1 MSITLINKESIE
13 GLEKLLIKYAQNP
26 EDPDINFYLGV
37 CYESLGHTAPG
48 LSYFLRCAERTD
60 DDFLAYEALIRGGYC
75 YKKQGGRDW
84 TTKTLFQHAMLTLPE
99 RPEAYFLL
107 SNFYRE
113 RNHHQDAY
121 ISASL
126 GLKFID
132 NANNDFKFDIGYD
145 GEIGLLFEKA
155 ASGWYWGK
163 VDESIK
169 ILNDIYDSDDL
180 DYRKKAKIALNEFNK
195 WDRSDID
202 LSKLK
207 KSEIDDLAKD
217 LLDDELYE
225 LWKNKQKQ

>member
-1 MSITLINKESIE
+1 MQITLINNESIE
-13 GLEKLLIKYAQNP
+13 GLEKLLIKYAQDP

-60 DDFLAYEALIRGGYC
+60 NDFLAYESLIRGGFC

-84 TTKTLFQHAMLTLPE
+84 TAKTLFQHAMLTLPE

-113 RNHHQDAY
+113 RDHHQDAY
-121 ISASL
+121 ISASQ
-126 GLKFID
+126 GLKYID
-132 NANNDFKFDIGYD
+132 NADNEFRFDVGYD

-155 ASGWYWGK
+155 VSGWYWGK
-163 VDESIK
+163 VDESVS
-169 ILNDIYDSDDL
+169 ILNQIYDSENST
-180 DYRKKAKIALNEFNK
+180 YRKKAKISLSTFNK

-202 LSKLK
+202 LSRLNKN
-207 KSEIDDLAKD
+207 EINDLAKD

-225 LWKNKQKQ
+225 LWKNKHNK